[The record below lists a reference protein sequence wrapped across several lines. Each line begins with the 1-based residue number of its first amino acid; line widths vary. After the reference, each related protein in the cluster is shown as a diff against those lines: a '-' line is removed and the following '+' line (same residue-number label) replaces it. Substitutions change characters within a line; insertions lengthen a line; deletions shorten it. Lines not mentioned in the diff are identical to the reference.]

1 MRGIFVVGLLGAG
14 YIVAFVLLQPR
25 IGDGVMAL
33 TTIPIVAAGTLYGL
47 RVGTL
52 GGVIAVA
59 INIFLMQTIGNHDGF
74 RLPQI
79 PRIAVA
85 IGLGAAAGWASD
97 SVRRHR
103 ALLADNRAKAAALR
117 ELMTDLEGQVAERTA
132 DLTTANASLATQLEH
147 RKRVEASAAAAG
159 RMAVVGTLA
168 AGIGHEIN
176 NPLAAIIA
184 NLDVTL
190 EQLVDAPPTIREA
203 LQDARLAADRV
214 AEIVR
219 NLRGLIESKSD
230 HPTAD
235 VPRVVKSTLQMVS
248 NQLQGRAR
256 IDLDLADTASV
267 AISESRLGQILL
279 NLLTNAAHA
288 MPAGGGHELRIE
300 ARPCASRSRVR
311 IRVSDTGTGIAP
323 DERAHIFEPFFT
335 TKPVGTGA
343 GLGLWVCHQLVTAAN
358 GSIELESSNTSGTT
372 FRIELPSA
380 RPLGTP
386 NLARPLDHRRGRLL
400 VIDDDDA
407 IRRAIKRC
415 LRAHDLVIVETAEA
429 GLALIENGEEFD
441 AILCD
446 VMMPECDGPEF
457 FDRLSTENPT
467 QAENVIFM
475 TGGAFTSRITE
486 FLGATEHRLV
496 EKPFDVLEL
505 EGAIQEVLDRD
516 AST

>member
-1 MRGIFVVGLLGAG
+1 
-14 YIVAFVLLQPR
+14 
-25 IGDGVMAL
+25 
-33 TTIPIVAAGTLYGL
+33 
-47 RVGTL
+47 
-52 GGVIAVA
+52 
-59 INIFLMQTIGNHDGF
+59 MQTIGNHDGF

-103 ALLADNRAKAAALR
+103 ALLADNHAKATALR
-117 ELMTDLEGQVAERTA
+117 ELTTDLERQVAERTT
-132 DLTTANASLATQLEH
+132 DLTAANASLATQLEH

-184 NLDVTL
+184 NLDVAL

-230 HPTAD
+230 RPTAD

-256 IDLDLADTASV
+256 IDLDLADTASA

-288 MPAGGGHELRIE
+288 MPAGGSHELRIE
-300 ARPCASRSRVR
+300 ARPCANRMHAPTSSSRSSPPSR
-311 IRVSDTGTGIAP
+311 SAPAP
-323 DERAHIFEPFFT
+323 DS
-335 TKPVGTGA
+335 GCG
-343 GLGLWVCHQLVTAAN
+343 CVT
-358 GSIELESSNTSGTT
+358 SS
-372 FRIELPSA
+372 
-380 RPLGTP
+380 
-386 NLARPLDHRRGRLL
+386 
-400 VIDDDDA
+400 
-407 IRRAIKRC
+407 
-415 LRAHDLVIVETAEA
+415 
-429 GLALIENGEEFD
+429 
-441 AILCD
+441 
-446 VMMPECDGPEF
+446 
-457 FDRLSTENPT
+457 
-467 QAENVIFM
+467 
-475 TGGAFTSRITE
+475 
-486 FLGATEHRLV
+486 
-496 EKPFDVLEL
+496 
-505 EGAIQEVLDRD
+505 
-516 AST
+516 